1 MVGRLAHWGCLVRV
15 PFCGCQV
22 LYHDG
27 EEEFLQLRNER
38 VIWRMGPSEAS
49 EDGEDDIMM
58 DDVNLDSDDSIAI
71 MEAEETDDA
80 TDDDTPGSKKKGGMK
95 RIRRKLR
102 TRKSRVGDTRSP
114 GGRGLGGGIKG
125 TVLLLQA

>member
-1 MVGRLAHWGCLVRV
+1 VLLL
-15 PFCGCQV
+15 QV

-49 EDGEDDIMM
+49 EDGEDDIMI
-58 DDVNLDSDDSIAI
+58 DEVNLDSDDSIDI

-80 TDDDTPGSKKKGGMK
+80 TDDDTPGSKKKGGRVK

-102 TRKSRVGDTRSP
+102 TRKSRVSDACSA
-114 GGRGLGGGIKG
+114 GGRWGAQGS
-125 TVLLLQA
+125 TAD